1 MMAAEFDEH
10 AAGYEDSLEEAL
22 RVSGENRDYF
32 AEGRMRFL
40 AGLLGAAGREVG
52 EVLDFGCGTGNGL
65 PAAREWLR
73 PQRLA
78 GADVSGT
85 SLEIAR
91 RRHPGVELC
100 LNEDLKPESF
110 DTIYCNGVIH
120 HVPVRERA
128 GVFAEVFRALRPG
141 GWFAMFENSRWN
153 PATRYVMSRCRF
165 DRDAIPLDAA
175 EGRKWM
181 ELAGFRVLGTRYLF
195 VFPAFLRALRP
206 LEGPL
211 SVLPLGTQYVVWGV
225 KV

>member
-1 MMAAEFDEH
+1 MAAEFDEH

-22 RVSGENRDYF
+22 RVSGETRDYF
-32 AEGRMRFL
+32 AMGRMRYL
-40 AGLLGAAGREVG
+40 AGLLQGSGREAG

-65 PAAREWLR
+65 PAASEWLGPR
-73 PQRLA
+73 RLA
-78 GADVSGT
+78 GADVSGA

-100 LNEDLKPESF
+100 LNEELQAESF
-110 DTIYCNGVIH
+110 DTVYCNGVIH
-120 HVPVRERA
+120 HVPVAERA
-128 GVFAEVFRALRPG
+128 GVFAEVYRALRSG

-225 KV
+225 KA